1 MNDCTNAE
9 IRDQLPDLLHDRLTV
24 SVRDV
29 VVAHVADCAD
39 CREELEL
46 LRGVRVAMLARTPR
60 VDVGQ
65 IVASL
70 PKPAGA
76 QTAPTAAIA
85 AVTPITPIT
94 SARSRRLMR
103 VDWRIAAA
111 VTFLAV
117 GGSSVA
123 LLERTPSANRSFP
136 DTNIVAAM
144 PQSAATGAALPTAE
158 GADVAASRAP
168 AAVPSRVDAVSPSAT
183 TEVASASGS
192 SSSADDEQAAVD
204 VSPGGR
210 FAGLTAAQLKA
221 LLGDIGQLPD
231 VPVTEP
237 EPVSIDVTP
246 ASATASGG
254 Q

>member
-46 LRGVRVAMLARTPR
+46 LRGVRVALLARTPG

-70 PKPAGA
+70 PKPTGGQAMPV
-76 QTAPTAAIA
+76 APLAP
-85 AVTPITPIT
+85 VVPITA
-94 SARSRRLMR
+94 ARSRRLMR

-123 LLERTPSANRSFP
+123 LLERTPSANRAFP
-136 DTNIVAAM
+136 DTNIVATVPQQM
-144 PQSAATGAALPTAE
+144 PQALPQPATSA
-158 GADVAASRAP
+158 AASRAP
-168 AAVPSRVDAVSPSAT
+168 ATVASRVDSVSASAA
-183 TEVASASGS
+183 TEVASASS
-192 SSSADDEQAAVD
+192 SSSADDEQAAAD

-210 FAGLTAAQLKA
+210 FAGLTEAQLQA

-246 ASATASGG
+246 ASPKGSGG